1 MKLKKEFRYFTI
13 FEYEKEQVYLRR
25 MQQSGW
31 RFVRVSGLG
40 IYRFEPCTP
49 EDVIYQLDYNPE
61 GLAHKEEYLKM
72 FRDCG
77 WEYLQDYVGY
87 SYFRKSAAQT
97 DGAEEIFCDDS
108 SRMQMAERVFKGRV
122 LPLLALFFLVLVP
135 GLLRSISCSQWFV
148 VWFYG
153 AVILLYLILF
163 GIFAHQYFAFRR
175 KY

>member
-13 FEYEKEQVYLRR
+13 FEYEKEQTYLRR

-31 RFVRVSGLG
+31 KFVQVSGFG
-40 IYRFEPCTP
+40 IYRFESCTP
-49 EDVIYQLDYNPE
+49 EDVIYQLDYNPD
-61 GLAHKEEYLKM
+61 GLAHKTEYVQM

-87 SYFRKSAAQT
+87 SYFRKPAAQT

-108 SRMQMAERVFKGRV
+108 SRMQMMERVFKGRV
-122 LPLLALFFLVLVP
+122 LPLLALFFGVLVP
-135 GLLRSISCSQWFV
+135 GLLRSISCRQWVV
-148 VWFYG
+148 VWLNG

-175 KY
+175 R